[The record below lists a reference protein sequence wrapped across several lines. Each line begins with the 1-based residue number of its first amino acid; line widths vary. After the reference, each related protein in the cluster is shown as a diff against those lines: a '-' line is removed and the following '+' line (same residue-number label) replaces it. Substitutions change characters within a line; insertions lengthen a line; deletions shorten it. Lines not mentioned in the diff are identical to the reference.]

1 MSYCDN
7 KTVDKEVV
15 VNDDDFFV
23 ISVIAPSNKE
33 YCISLCKKPDAEK
46 NIVVGYTPE
55 NEEHCNIVMN
65 FSNFVDSSP
74 SKENELL
81 PLNEDI
87 VKLMSSKD
95 MDSLDKEKEEIL
107 DCSNLYKV
115 VDKLSDALAIEEEI
129 TLDIISQFSPASRS
143 VQAEAMYALLR
154 MIIKYKGSSP
164 ADDALRHSTARL
176 NSYIENMQQE
186 KRKSY
191 LAQAGAMCYS

>member
-1 MSYCDN
+1 MNCCDS
-7 KTVDKEVV
+7 KTIDKEVV

-23 ISVIAPSNKE
+23 VDVVAPSNKK
-33 YCISLCKKPDAEK
+33 YCISLCNKHNAEK
-46 NIVVGYTPE
+46 HIVMVYPPE
-55 NEEHCNIVMN
+55 NEEHYDIIMD

-81 PLNEDI
+81 PLNEEI

-115 VDKLSDALAIEEEI
+115 VDKISDALAIEEEI
-129 TLDIISQFSPASRS
+129 TLDILSQFSPASRS

-154 MIIKYKGSSP
+154 MIVKYKGSSP
-164 ADDALRHSTARL
+164 VDDALRHNTARL
-176 NSYIENMQQE
+176 NSYIENMQ
-186 KRKSY
+186 
-191 LAQAGAMCYS
+191 